1 MTLNKKFDGKYR
13 LAWSSAHQG
22 FSWFQLQ
29 IRRDLK
35 CVCLNVSV
43 LGRTKLRCPFPK
55 IKNLPWKKTIQYD
68 VQSRGGG
75 KKVVGEK
82 DPPKDCSQLPQEDS

>member
-1 MTLNKKFDGKYR
+1 M
-13 LAWSSAHQG
+13 
-22 FSWFQLQ
+22 
-29 IRRDLK
+29 
-35 CVCLNVSV
+35 
-43 LGRTKLRCPFPK
+43 
-55 IKNLPWKKTIQYD
+55 QYD